1 MEWFLRKVVAVARH
15 NQHDKVMER
24 MTLGSSRPSSA
35 SSFLAARSAWWRLIN
50 PKKGGSHSE
59 NIQMNSG

>member
-1 MEWFLRKVVAVARH
+1 MEWFLRKVMAVARH
-15 NQHDKVMER
+15 NQHDEVMER

-50 PKKGGSHSE
+50 QKSWRVA
-59 NIQMNSG
+59 